1 MFYRLYHMLGHKI
14 NFNKF
19 KSIEIIS
26 SIFSDHNGAKV
37 EIKYR
42 KQNGKNK
49 QHATK
54 KKKKKGQ
61 YRNQRGNK
69 KVLMTNENKN
79 TALQNLWEAAKVV
92 LRGNLVLIQVYL
104 KKQEKAQINNL
115 SYHLK
120 GLEKEKQTKPKV

>member
-54 KKKKKGQ
+54 KKKKRVNIK
-61 YRNQRGNK
+61 
-69 KVLMTNENKN
+69 
-79 TALQNLWEAAKVV
+79 
-92 LRGNLVLIQVYL
+92 I
-104 KKQEKAQINNL
+104 
-115 SYHLK
+115 
-120 GLEKEKQTKPKV
+120 KEEIRSTHDK

>member
-19 KSIEIIS
+19 KSIEITS

-54 KKKKKGQ
+54 KKKKKK
-61 YRNQRGNK
+61 RVNI
-69 KVLMTNENKN
+69 E
-79 TALQNLWEAAKVV
+79 
-92 LRGNLVLIQVYL
+92 I
-104 KKQEKAQINNL
+104 
-115 SYHLK
+115 
-120 GLEKEKQTKPKV
+120 KEEIRKYS

>member
-1 MFYRLYHMLGHKI
+1 MLGHKI

-19 KSIEIIS
+19 KSIEITS

-54 KKKKKGQ
+54 KKKKK
-61 YRNQRGNK
+61 
-69 KVLMTNENKN
+69 
-79 TALQNLWEAAKVV
+79 
-92 LRGNLVLIQVYL
+92 
-104 KKQEKAQINNL
+104 
-115 SYHLK
+115 
-120 GLEKEKQTKPKV
+120 KESI